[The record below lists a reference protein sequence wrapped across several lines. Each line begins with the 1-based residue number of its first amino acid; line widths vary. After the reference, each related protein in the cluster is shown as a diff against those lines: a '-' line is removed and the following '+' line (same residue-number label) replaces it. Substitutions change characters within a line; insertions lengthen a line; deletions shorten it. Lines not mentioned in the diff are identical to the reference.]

1 MLVVGVKLWI
11 LQSNPGNKV
20 AKTHCKTTSNLTV
33 IFVSPQLRALCQ
45 LDIRR
50 PIRRTTTNNKAWD
63 FSCYWEST
71 CICRIVRKN
80 IFNKN
85 SFDIFC
91 WTNKR
96 GERLISRSPCLDRV
110 ESTSH
115 LVYLSNRVY
124 DIISMLFDL
133 VNEIVYILVHR
144 LNIHTLHLLSLWHAL
159 HTSHKTVHR
168 VPQESHGW
176 PSGHCTPFEWPVVEE
191 INLEFGD
198 FTNQECWN
206 IIRCSAL

>member
-96 GERLISRSPCLDRV
+96 GERLISRGLSMVRAAT
-110 ESTSH
+110 TSH
-115 LVYLSNRVY
+115 LVYMSSIVCLWGRSEVRILEGFCYLIARAFYFAQPKVY
-124 DIISMLFDL
+124 VDCRWKM
-133 VNEIVYILVHR
+133 
-144 LNIHTLHLLSLWHAL
+144 T
-159 HTSHKTVHR
+159 
-168 VPQESHGW
+168 
-176 PSGHCTPFEWPVVEE
+176 
-191 INLEFGD
+191 
-198 FTNQECWN
+198 
-206 IIRCSAL
+206 

>member
-85 SFDIFC
+85 SFDI
-91 WTNKR
+91 
-96 GERLISRSPCLDRV
+96 
-110 ESTSH
+110 
-115 LVYLSNRVY
+115 Y